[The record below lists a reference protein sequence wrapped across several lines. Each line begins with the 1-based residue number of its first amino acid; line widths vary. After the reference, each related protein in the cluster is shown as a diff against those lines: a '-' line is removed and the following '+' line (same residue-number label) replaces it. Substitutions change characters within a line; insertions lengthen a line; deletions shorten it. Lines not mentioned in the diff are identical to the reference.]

1 MPTGEAVGTVEL
13 PVVVGVDGSD
23 AASDALDWA
32 AELAGRRGLPLRVVH
47 ASLWERYEG
56 YIPRTAADRPAERL
70 HSEAVLATA
79 AERAGRRVPA
89 LKVMTDLAADDAVT
103 ALLRAGKSAEAL
115 VVGSR
120 GRGEFA
126 SLLLGS
132 VGLGIAARAQCPVV
146 VVRGRP
152 ENVGGE
158 MNRVVVGIAERER
171 PGERE
176 PAPPSPAVAFALR
189 EARLRGGVLEA
200 VHAWRCA
207 GPEDH
212 GGPGDRGRP
221 GGRGGRGNHGGPS
234 DRSAHKEQGARQT
247 QGTREARETHETP
260 RAHKTH
266 RTHRT
271 HEMPRAHETHPA
283 PEAQSAHEAHER
295 RAAELLDEALG
306 GATAAG
312 LPPVPVAHRPVEGS
326 ARKALLDASAHAD
339 LLVVGARRR
348 QGHFGLQL
356 GLVNHAVLHHA
367 KCPVAVVPVS

>member
-1 MPTGEAVGTVEL
+1 MGTVEL
-13 PVVVGVDGSD
+13 PVVVGVDGSA

-32 AELAGRRGLPLRVVH
+32 AELAGRRRLPLRVVH

-56 YIPRTAADRPAERL
+56 YVAGTAADRPAERL

-103 ALLRAGKSAEAL
+103 ALLRAGQSAEAL

-152 ENVGGE
+152 ENVHGG

-171 PGERE
+171 PSQQE
-176 PAPPSPAVAFALR
+176 PAPPSAAVAFALR
-189 EARLRGGVLEA
+189 EARGRGGELEA

-212 GGPGDRGRP
+212 GARE
-221 GGRGGRGNHGGPS
+221 NHG
-234 DRSAHKEQGARQT
+234 AHEGHR
-247 QGTREARETHETP
+247 ARENHAAREDH
-260 RAHKTH
+260 A
-266 RTHRT
+266 
-271 HEMPRAHETHPA
+271 
-283 PEAQSAHEAHER
+283 R
-295 RAAELLDEALG
+295 RAAELLDETLG

-348 QGHFGLQL
+348 QGHFGMQL

>member
-1 MPTGEAVGTVEL
+1 MGTVEL

-56 YIPRTAADRPAERL
+56 YVAGTAADRPAERL

-103 ALLRAGKSAEAL
+103 ALLRAGQSAEAL

-152 ENVGGE
+152 ENVHGG

-171 PGERE
+171 PSERE
-176 PAPPSPAVAFALR
+176 PAPPSAAVAFALR
-189 EARLRGGVLEA
+189 EARLRGGELEA

-212 GGPGDRGRP
+212 G
-221 GGRGGRGNHGGPS
+221 
-234 DRSAHKEQGARQT
+234 
-247 QGTREARETHETP
+247 ARENH
-260 RAHKTH
+260 
-266 RTHRT
+266 
-271 HEMPRAHETHPA
+271 RAHEDHTARENHRA
-283 PEAQSAHEAHER
+283 PQDHTARENHRAPQDHTARENHRAHEDHTARENHRAPQDHTARENHR
-295 RAAELLDEALG
+295 APQDHRARENHGAREDHAQRAAELLDETLG

-348 QGHFGLQL
+348 QGHFGMQL

>member
-1 MPTGEAVGTVEL
+1 MGTVEL

-56 YIPRTAADRPAERL
+56 YVAGTAADRPAERL

-103 ALLRAGKSAEAL
+103 ALLRAGQSAEAL

-152 ENVGGE
+152 ENVHGG

-171 PGERE
+171 PSERE
-176 PAPPSPAVAFALR
+176 PAPPSAAVAFALR
-189 EARLRGGVLEA
+189 EARLRGGELEA

-212 GGPGDRGRP
+212 G
-221 GGRGGRGNHGGPS
+221 
-234 DRSAHKEQGARQT
+234 
-247 QGTREARETHETP
+247 ARENH
-260 RAHKTH
+260 
-266 RTHRT
+266 
-271 HEMPRAHETHPA
+271 RAHEDHTARENHRA
-283 PEAQSAHEAHER
+283 PQDHTARENHRAPQDHTARENHRAPQDHTARENHRAREDHAQ
-295 RAAELLDEALG
+295 RAAELLDETLG

-348 QGHFGLQL
+348 QGHFGMQL

>member
-1 MPTGEAVGTVEL
+1 MEL

-32 AELAGRRGLPLRVVH
+32 AGMAGRRGLPLRIVH

-56 YIPRTAADRPAERL
+56 YIPQTAADRPAERL
-70 HSEAVLATA
+70 HSETVLATA
-79 AERAGRRVPA
+79 AERAGRRAPA
-89 LKVMTDLAADDAVT
+89 VKVMTDLAADDAVT
-103 ALLRAGKSAEAL
+103 ALLRAGQSAEAM

-132 VGLGIAARAQCPVV
+132 VGLGIAARAHCPVV

-152 ENVGGE
+152 ESMRGE

-171 PGERE
+171 PGEHE
-176 PAPPSPAVAFALR
+176 PAPPSAAVAFALR
-189 EARLRGGVLEA
+189 EARLRGSELEA

-207 GPEDH
+207 GADDHGAREDH
-212 GGPGDRGRP
+212 GQ
-221 GGRGGRGNHGGPS
+221 H
-234 DRSAHKEQGARQT
+234 
-247 QGTREARETHETP
+247 
-260 RAHKTH
+260 
-266 RTHRT
+266 
-271 HEMPRAHETHPA
+271 
-283 PEAQSAHEAHER
+283 
-295 RAAELLDEALG
+295 AAELLDEALG
-306 GATAAG
+306 GAAAAG
-312 LPPVPVAHRPVEGS
+312 LPPVPVAHRPVEAP

-348 QGHFGLQL
+348 QGHFGMQL

-367 KCPVAVVPVS
+367 RCPVAVVPASL

>member
-1 MPTGEAVGTVEL
+1 MGTVEL

-56 YIPRTAADRPAERL
+56 YVAGTAADRPAERL

-103 ALLRAGKSAEAL
+103 ALLRAGQSAEAL

-152 ENVGGE
+152 ENVHGG

-171 PGERE
+171 PSERE
-176 PAPPSPAVAFALR
+176 PAPPSAAVAFALR
-189 EARLRGGVLEA
+189 EARLRGGELEA

-212 GGPGDRGRP
+212 G
-221 GGRGGRGNHGGPS
+221 
-234 DRSAHKEQGARQT
+234 
-247 QGTREARETHETP
+247 ARENH
-260 RAHKTH
+260 
-266 RTHRT
+266 
-271 HEMPRAHETHPA
+271 RAHEDHTARENHGA
-283 PEAQSAHEAHER
+283 REDHAR
-295 RAAELLDEALG
+295 RAAELLDETLG

-348 QGHFGLQL
+348 QGHFGMQL

>member
-1 MPTGEAVGTVEL
+1 MGTVEL
-13 PVVVGVDGSD
+13 FVVVGVDGSD

-56 YIPRTAADRPAERL
+56 YVAGTAADRPAERL

-103 ALLRAGKSAEAL
+103 ALLRAGQSAEAL

-152 ENVGGE
+152 ENVHGG

-171 PGERE
+171 PSERE
-176 PAPPSPAVAFALR
+176 PAPPSAAVAFALR
-189 EARLRGGVLEA
+189 EARLRGGELEA

-212 GGPGDRGRP
+212 G
-221 GGRGGRGNHGGPS
+221 
-234 DRSAHKEQGARQT
+234 
-247 QGTREARETHETP
+247 ARENH
-260 RAHKTH
+260 
-266 RTHRT
+266 
-271 HEMPRAHETHPA
+271 RAHEDHTARENHRA
-283 PEAQSAHEAHER
+283 PQDHTARENHRAPQDHTARENHRAPQDHRARENHGAREDHAQ
-295 RAAELLDEALG
+295 RAAELLDETLG

-348 QGHFGLQL
+348 QGHFGMQL

>member
-1 MPTGEAVGTVEL
+1 MGTVEL

-56 YIPRTAADRPAERL
+56 YVAGTAADRPAERL

-103 ALLRAGKSAEAL
+103 ALLRAGQSAEAL

-152 ENVGGE
+152 ENVHGG

-171 PGERE
+171 PSERE

-189 EARLRGGVLEA
+189 EARLRGGELEA

-212 GGPGDRGRP
+212 GTRESHGAHESHRARE
-221 GGRGGRGNHGGPS
+221 NHGGHES
-234 DRSAHKEQGARQT
+234 HGARQDH
-247 QGTREARETHETP
+247 A
-260 RAHKTH
+260 
-266 RTHRT
+266 
-271 HEMPRAHETHPA
+271 
-283 PEAQSAHEAHER
+283 R
-295 RAAELLDEALG
+295 RAAELLDETLG

-326 ARKALLDASAHAD
+326 ARKALLVASAHAD

-348 QGHFGLQL
+348 QGHFGMQL

>member
-1 MPTGEAVGTVEL
+1 MGTVEL

-32 AELAGRRGLPLRVVH
+32 AEAAGRRGLPLRIVH

-56 YIPRTAADRPAERL
+56 YVPGTAADRPAERL
-70 HSEAVLATA
+70 HSEAVLAAA

-103 ALLRAGKSAEAL
+103 ALLRAGQSAEAL

-126 SLLLGS
+126 ALLLGS

-152 ENVGGE
+152 ENVHGGTH
-158 MNRVVVGIAERER
+158 RVVVGIAERER
-171 PGERE
+171 PGEQE
-176 PAPPSPAVAFALR
+176 PTPPSAAVAFALR
-189 EARLRGGVLEA
+189 EARLRGGELTA

-212 GGPGDRGRP
+212 G
-221 GGRGGRGNHGGPS
+221 
-234 DRSAHKEQGARQT
+234 
-247 QGTREARETHETP
+247 AREDH
-260 RAHKTH
+260 A
-266 RTHRT
+266 
-271 HEMPRAHETHPA
+271 
-283 PEAQSAHEAHER
+283 R
-295 RAAELLDEALG
+295 RAAALLDEALG

-348 QGHFGLQL
+348 QGHFGMQL

-367 KCPVAVVPVS
+367 KCPAAVVPVS

>member
-1 MPTGEAVGTVEL
+1 MGTVEL
-13 PVVVGVDGSD
+13 PVVVGVDGSE
-23 AASDALDWA
+23 AASGALDWA
-32 AELAGRRGLPLRVVH
+32 AELAGRRGLPLRIVH

-56 YIPRTAADRPAERL
+56 YVPATAADRPAERL
-70 HSEAVLATA
+70 RGEAVLATA
-79 AERAGRRVPA
+79 AERAGRRAPA

-103 ALLRAGKSAEAL
+103 ALLRAGQSAEAL

-152 ENVGGE
+152 ENVRGGTH
-158 MNRVVVGIAERER
+158 RVVVGIAERER
-171 PGERE
+171 SGEQE
-176 PAPPSPAVAFALR
+176 PAPPSAAAAFALR
-189 EARLRGGVLEA
+189 EARLRGGELEA

-212 GGPGDRGRP
+212 R
-221 GGRGGRGNHGGPS
+221 
-234 DRSAHKEQGARQT
+234 
-247 QGTREARETHETP
+247 TREDHA
-260 RAHKTH
+260 
-266 RTHRT
+266 
-271 HEMPRAHETHPA
+271 
-283 PEAQSAHEAHER
+283 R
-295 RAAELLDEALG
+295 RAAELLDETLG

-312 LPPVPVAHRPVEGS
+312 LPPVPVTHRPVEGP

-348 QGHFGLQL
+348 QGHFGMQL

>member
-1 MPTGEAVGTVEL
+1 MDTVEL

-56 YIPRTAADRPAERL
+56 YIPGTSADRPAERL

-103 ALLRAGKSAEAL
+103 ALLRAGQSAEAL

-132 VGLGIAARAQCPVV
+132 VGLGIAARALCPVV

-152 ENVGGE
+152 ENVRGG
-158 MNRVVVGIAERER
+158 MNRVAVGIAERER
-171 PGERE
+171 PGDQE
-176 PAPPSPAVAFALR
+176 PAPPSAAVAFALR
-189 EARLRGGVLEA
+189 EARLRGGELEA

-212 GGPGDRGRP
+212 GAREGHGRREECRGRESP
-221 GGRGGRGNHGGPS
+221 GGREGREEHGAYEG
-234 DRSAHKEQGARQT
+234 QGAR
-247 QGTREARETHETP
+247 
-260 RAHKTH
+260 
-266 RTHRT
+266 
-271 HEMPRAHETHPA
+271 
-283 PEAQSAHEAHER
+283 EAHTR
-295 RAAELLDEALG
+295 RAAELLDETLG
-306 GATAAG
+306 GASAAG

-348 QGHFGLQL
+348 QGHFGMQL

-367 KCPVAVVPVS
+367 RCPVAVVPVS

>member
-1 MPTGEAVGTVEL
+1 MPAGEAVGTVEL
-13 PVVVGVDGSD
+13 PVVVGVDGSV

-32 AELAGRRGLPLRVVH
+32 AEMAGRRGLPLRVVH

-56 YIPRTAADRPAERL
+56 YIPGTAADRPAERL

-152 ENVGGE
+152 ENVRGG

-171 PGERE
+171 PGEQE
-176 PAPPSPAVAFALR
+176 PAPPSAAVAFALR
-189 EARLRGGVLEA
+189 EARLRGGELEA

-212 GGPGDRGRP
+212 TRP
-221 GGRGGRGNHGGPS
+221 GNHARPGNDSRLGNHGGRGNHG
-234 DRSAHKEQGARQT
+234 AHEEQGARE
-247 QGTREARETHETP
+247 TRETRETHRTRET
-260 RAHKTH
+260 
-266 RTHRT
+266 
-271 HEMPRAHETHPA
+271 
-283 PEAQSAHEAHER
+283 QSAREAHEW
-295 RAAELLDEALG
+295 RAAELLDETLG

-312 LPPVPVAHRPVEGS
+312 LPPVPVAHRPVEGP

-348 QGHFGLQL
+348 QGHFGMQL

>member
-13 PVVVGVDGSD
+13 FVVVGVDGSD

-56 YIPRTAADRPAERL
+56 YVAGTAADRPAERL

-103 ALLRAGKSAEAL
+103 ALLRAGQSAEAL

-152 ENVGGE
+152 ENVHGG

-171 PGERE
+171 PSERE
-176 PAPPSPAVAFALR
+176 PAPPSAAVAFALR
-189 EARLRGGVLEA
+189 EARLRGGELEA

-212 GGPGDRGRP
+212 G
-221 GGRGGRGNHGGPS
+221 
-234 DRSAHKEQGARQT
+234 
-247 QGTREARETHETP
+247 ARENH
-260 RAHKTH
+260 
-266 RTHRT
+266 
-271 HEMPRAHETHPA
+271 RAHEDHTARENHRA
-283 PEAQSAHEAHER
+283 PQDHTARENHRAPQDHTARENHRAPQDHRARENHGAREDHAQ
-295 RAAELLDEALG
+295 RAAELLDETLG

-348 QGHFGLQL
+348 QGHFGMQL

>member
-1 MPTGEAVGTVEL
+1 MGTVEL

-56 YIPRTAADRPAERL
+56 YVAGTAADRPAERL

-103 ALLRAGKSAEAL
+103 ALLRAGQSAEAL

-152 ENVGGE
+152 ENVHGG

-171 PGERE
+171 PSERE
-176 PAPPSPAVAFALR
+176 PVPPSAAVAFALR
-189 EARLRGGVLEA
+189 EARLRGGELEA

-212 GGPGDRGRP
+212 G
-221 GGRGGRGNHGGPS
+221 
-234 DRSAHKEQGARQT
+234 
-247 QGTREARETHETP
+247 ARENH
-260 RAHKTH
+260 
-266 RTHRT
+266 
-271 HEMPRAHETHPA
+271 RAHEDHTARENHGAREDHTARENHRA
-283 PEAQSAHEAHER
+283 PQGHRARENHRAPQDHTARENHRAREDHAR
-295 RAAELLDEALG
+295 RAAELLDETLG

-348 QGHFGLQL
+348 QGHFGMQL

>member
-1 MPTGEAVGTVEL
+1 MGTVEL

-56 YIPRTAADRPAERL
+56 YVAGTAADRPAERL

-103 ALLRAGKSAEAL
+103 ALLRAGQSAEAL

-152 ENVGGE
+152 ENVHGG

-171 PGERE
+171 RSERE
-176 PAPPSPAVAFALR
+176 PVPPSAAVAFALR
-189 EARLRGGVLEA
+189 EARLRGGELEA

-212 GGPGDRGRP
+212 GARENHRAPQDHTARE
-221 GGRGGRGNHGGPS
+221 NHG
-234 DRSAHKEQGARQT
+234 
-247 QGTREARETHETP
+247 AREDHTARENH
-260 RAHKTH
+260 RAREDH
-266 RTHRT
+266 
-271 HEMPRAHETHPA
+271 A
-283 PEAQSAHEAHER
+283 R
-295 RAAELLDEALG
+295 RAAELLDETLG

-348 QGHFGLQL
+348 QGHFGMQL

>member
-1 MPTGEAVGTVEL
+1 MGTVEL

-56 YIPRTAADRPAERL
+56 YVAGTAADRPAERL

-103 ALLRAGKSAEAL
+103 ALLRAGQSAEAL

-152 ENVGGE
+152 ENVHGG

-171 PGERE
+171 PSERE
-176 PAPPSPAVAFALR
+176 PAPPSAAVAFALR
-189 EARLRGGVLEA
+189 EARLRGGELEA

-212 GGPGDRGRP
+212 G
-221 GGRGGRGNHGGPS
+221 
-234 DRSAHKEQGARQT
+234 
-247 QGTREARETHETP
+247 ARENH
-260 RAHKTH
+260 
-266 RTHRT
+266 
-271 HEMPRAHETHPA
+271 RAHEDHTARENHRA
-283 PEAQSAHEAHER
+283 PQDHTARENHRAPQDHTARENHRAPQDHRARENHGAREDHAQ
-295 RAAELLDEALG
+295 RAAELLDETLG

-348 QGHFGLQL
+348 QGHFGMQL

>member
-1 MPTGEAVGTVEL
+1 MGTVEV

-32 AELAGRRGLPLRVVH
+32 AEMAGRRGLPLRVVH

-56 YIPRTAADRPAERL
+56 YIPGTAADRPAERL

-152 ENVGGE
+152 ENVRGG

-171 PGERE
+171 PGEQE
-176 PAPPSPAVAFALR
+176 PAPPSAAVAFALR
-189 EARLRGGVLEA
+189 EARLRGGELEA

-212 GGPGDRGRP
+212 TRP
-221 GGRGGRGNHGGPS
+221 GNHARPGNHGGRGNHG
-234 DRSAHKEQGARQT
+234 AHEEQGARE
-247 QGTREARETHETP
+247 TRETRETHRTRET
-260 RAHKTH
+260 
-266 RTHRT
+266 
-271 HEMPRAHETHPA
+271 
-283 PEAQSAHEAHER
+283 QSAREAHEW
-295 RAAELLDEALG
+295 RAAELLDETLG

-312 LPPVPVAHRPVEGS
+312 LPPVPVAHRPVEGP

-348 QGHFGLQL
+348 QGHFGMQL

>member
-1 MPTGEAVGTVEL
+1 MGTVEL
-13 PVVVGVDGSD
+13 PVVVGVDGSH

-56 YIPRTAADRPAERL
+56 YVAGTAADRPAERL

-103 ALLRAGKSAEAL
+103 ALLRAGQSAEAL

-152 ENVGGE
+152 ENMHGG

-176 PAPPSPAVAFALR
+176 PAPPSAAVAFALR
-189 EARLRGGVLEA
+189 EARLRGGELEA

-212 GGPGDRGRP
+212 RARENHGAHDDHRARE
-221 GGRGGRGNHGGPS
+221 NHGGHEG
-234 DRSAHKEQGARQT
+234 RGAS
-247 QGTREARETHETP
+247 REDHA
-260 RAHKTH
+260 
-266 RTHRT
+266 
-271 HEMPRAHETHPA
+271 
-283 PEAQSAHEAHER
+283 R
-295 RAAELLDEALG
+295 RAAELLDETLG

-348 QGHFGLQL
+348 QGHFGMQL

>member
-1 MPTGEAVGTVEL
+1 MGTVEL

-56 YIPRTAADRPAERL
+56 YVAGTAADRPAERL

-103 ALLRAGKSAEAL
+103 ALLRAGQSAEAL

-152 ENVGGE
+152 ENVHGG

-171 PGERE
+171 PSERE
-176 PAPPSPAVAFALR
+176 PAPPSAAVAFALR
-189 EARLRGGVLEA
+189 EARLRGGELEA

-212 GGPGDRGRP
+212 G
-221 GGRGGRGNHGGPS
+221 
-234 DRSAHKEQGARQT
+234 
-247 QGTREARETHETP
+247 ARENH
-260 RAHKTH
+260 
-266 RTHRT
+266 
-271 HEMPRAHETHPA
+271 RAHEDHTARENHGAREDHTARENHRA
-283 PEAQSAHEAHER
+283 PQGHTARENHRAPQDHTARENHGAREDHAR
-295 RAAELLDEALG
+295 RAAELLDETLG

-348 QGHFGLQL
+348 QGHFGMQL

>member
-1 MPTGEAVGTVEL
+1 MGTVEL

-56 YIPRTAADRPAERL
+56 YIPGTAADRPAERL
-70 HSEAVLATA
+70 HSEAVLAAA
-79 AERAGRRVPA
+79 AERAGRRVPT

-152 ENVGGE
+152 ENVRGA

-171 PGERE
+171 PGEQE
-176 PAPPSPAVAFALR
+176 PAPPSAAVAFALR
-189 EARLRGGVLEA
+189 EARLRGVELEA

-212 GGPGDRGRP
+212 ARPGNHARP
-221 GGRGGRGNHGGPS
+221 GGGRGGHG
-234 DRSAHKEQGARQT
+234 AHEEQGASEAEGTHATQGTPAPQGARETQAGRAT
-247 QGTREARETHETP
+247 QGTREA
-260 RAHKTH
+260 
-266 RTHRT
+266 
-271 HEMPRAHETHPA
+271 
-283 PEAQSAHEAHER
+283 QSAREAHEW
-295 RAAELLDEALG
+295 RAAELLDETLG

-348 QGHFGLQL
+348 QGHFGMQL

>member
-1 MPTGEAVGTVEL
+1 MGAVEL

-32 AELAGRRGLPLRVVH
+32 AEMAARRRLPLRIVH

-56 YIPRTAADRPAERL
+56 YVPATTADRPVERL
-70 HSEAVLATA
+70 HSETVLATA
-79 AERAGRRVPA
+79 AERAGRRAPA

-103 ALLRAGKSAEAL
+103 ALLRAGQSAEAV

-132 VGLGIAARAQCPVV
+132 VGLGIAARATCPVI

-152 ENVGGE
+152 EGVCGR
-158 MNRVVVGIAERER
+158 MNRVAVGIAERER
-171 PGERE
+171 AGDHEH
-176 PAPPSPAVAFALR
+176 APPSPAVAFALR
-189 EARLRGGVLEA
+189 EARLRGCELEA

-212 GGPGDRGRP
+212 GPYED
-221 GGRGGRGNHGGPS
+221 H
-234 DRSAHKEQGARQT
+234 AR
-247 QGTREARETHETP
+247 H
-260 RAHKTH
+260 
-266 RTHRT
+266 
-271 HEMPRAHETHPA
+271 
-283 PEAQSAHEAHER
+283 
-295 RAAELLDEALG
+295 AAELLDEALG
-306 GATAAG
+306 GVTEMAR
-312 LPPVPVAHRPVEGS
+312 PPVPAIYRAVEGP
-326 ARKALLDASAHAD
+326 ARKALLDASEEAD

-348 QGHFGLQL
+348 QGHFGMQL

-367 KCPVAVVPVS
+367 RCPVAVVPQP

>member
-1 MPTGEAVGTVEL
+1 MGTVEL

-32 AELAGRRGLPLRVVH
+32 AEMAGRRGLPLRVVH

-56 YIPRTAADRPAERL
+56 YIPGTTADRPAERL
-70 HSEAVLATA
+70 HSEAVLAAA
-79 AERAGRRVPA
+79 AERAGRRVPT

-152 ENVGGE
+152 ENVRGG

-171 PGERE
+171 PGEQE
-176 PAPPSPAVAFALR
+176 PAPPSAAVAFALR
-189 EARLRGGVLEA
+189 EARLRGVELEA

-212 GGPGDRGRP
+212 ARP
-221 GGRGGRGNHGGPS
+221 GNHGGPGNHVG
-234 DRSAHKEQGARQT
+234 RGGHGAHEERGASEAQGGRAT
-247 QGTREARETHETP
+247 QGTREA
-260 RAHKTH
+260 
-266 RTHRT
+266 
-271 HEMPRAHETHPA
+271 
-283 PEAQSAHEAHER
+283 QSARDAHER

-348 QGHFGLQL
+348 QGHFGMQL

>member
-1 MPTGEAVGTVEL
+1 MDAVEL

-32 AELAGRRGLPLRVVH
+32 AEMAGRRGLPLRVVH

-56 YIPRTAADRPAERL
+56 YIPGTAADRPAERL

-152 ENVGGE
+152 ENVCGG

-171 PGERE
+171 QGERE
-176 PAPPSPAVAFALR
+176 PAPPSAAVAFALR
-189 EARLRGGVLEA
+189 EARLRGGELEA

-212 GGPGDRGRP
+212 GKP
-221 GGRGGRGNHGGPS
+221 GNHGG
-234 DRSAHKEQGARQT
+234 REARGAHEEQGAREAN
-247 QGTREARETHETP
+247 GTRETHGAREPHGARET
-260 RAHKTH
+260 
-266 RTHRT
+266 
-271 HEMPRAHETHPA
+271 
-283 PEAQSAHEAHER
+283 QSAREAHER
-295 RAAELLDEALG
+295 RAAELLDETLG

-348 QGHFGLQL
+348 QGHFGMQL

>member
-1 MPTGEAVGTVEL
+1 MPAGEAVGTVEL

-32 AELAGRRGLPLRVVH
+32 AEMAGRRGLPLRVVH

-56 YIPRTAADRPAERL
+56 YVPGTAADRPAERL
-70 HSEAVLATA
+70 HSEAVLAAA

-152 ENVGGE
+152 ENVRGA

-171 PGERE
+171 PGEQE
-176 PAPPSPAVAFALR
+176 PAPPSAAVAFALR
-189 EARLRGGVLEA
+189 EARLRGVELEA

-212 GGPGDRGRP
+212 ARPGNHARP
-221 GGRGGRGNHGGPS
+221 GGGRGGHG
-234 DRSAHKEQGARQT
+234 AHEEQGASEAQGAPETQGGRAT
-247 QGTREARETHETP
+247 QGTH
-260 RAHKTH
+260 
-266 RTHRT
+266 
-271 HEMPRAHETHPA
+271 
-283 PEAQSAHEAHER
+283 EAQSASEAHER
-295 RAAELLDEALG
+295 RAAELLDETLG

-348 QGHFGLQL
+348 QGHFGMQL

>member
-32 AELAGRRGLPLRVVH
+32 AEMAGRRGLPLRIVH

-56 YIPRTAADRPAERL
+56 YIPGTAADRPAERL

-103 ALLRAGKSAEAL
+103 ALLHAGKSAEAL

-152 ENVGGE
+152 ENVRGG

-171 PGERE
+171 PGEQE
-176 PAPPSPAVAFALR
+176 SAPPSAAVAFALR
-189 EARLRGGVLEA
+189 EARLRGGELEA

-212 GGPGDRGRP
+212 SRP
-221 GGRGGRGNHGGPS
+221 GNHGGPGT
-234 DRSAHKEQGARQT
+234 RGGRGGHGAHEEQGAREAQGMRGT
-247 QGTREARETHETP
+247 RGAPATQGERAAQGTREV
-260 RAHKTH
+260 
-266 RTHRT
+266 
-271 HEMPRAHETHPA
+271 
-283 PEAQSAHEAHER
+283 QSAREAHEW
-295 RAAELLDEALG
+295 RAAELLDETLG

-312 LPPVPVAHRPVEGS
+312 LPPVPVAHRPVEGP

-348 QGHFGLQL
+348 QGHFGMQL

>member
-1 MPTGEAVGTVEL
+1 MGTVEL

-32 AELAGRRGLPLRVVH
+32 AEMAGRRRLPLRVVH

-56 YIPRTAADRPAERL
+56 YIPGTAADRPAERL
-70 HSEAVLATA
+70 HSEAVLAAA
-79 AERAGRRVPA
+79 AERAGRRVPT

-152 ENVGGE
+152 ENVRGA

-171 PGERE
+171 PGEQE
-176 PAPPSPAVAFALR
+176 PAPPSAAVAFALR
-189 EARLRGGVLEA
+189 EARLRGVELEA

-212 GGPGDRGRP
+212 VRAGNHARP
-221 GGRGGRGNHGGPS
+221 G
-234 DRSAHKEQGARQT
+234 
-247 QGTREARETHETP
+247 
-260 RAHKTH
+260 
-266 RTHRT
+266 
-271 HEMPRAHETHPA
+271 
-283 PEAQSAHEAHER
+283 
-295 RAAELLDEALG
+295 
-306 GATAAG
+306 
-312 LPPVPVAHRPVEGS
+312 
-326 ARKALLDASAHAD
+326 
-339 LLVVGARRR
+339 
-348 QGHFGLQL
+348 
-356 GLVNHAVLHHA
+356 
-367 KCPVAVVPVS
+367 